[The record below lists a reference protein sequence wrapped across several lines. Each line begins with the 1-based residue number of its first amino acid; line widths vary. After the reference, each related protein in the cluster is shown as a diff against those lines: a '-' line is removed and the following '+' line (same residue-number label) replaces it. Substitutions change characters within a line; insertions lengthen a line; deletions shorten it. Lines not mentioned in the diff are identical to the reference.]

1 MLCLKCG
8 GIERILVFF
17 VVSNKKKSLN
27 FIFWTPIGLW
37 EYEYCV
43 WELVEIDENI
53 NRMNECACKL

>member
-1 MLCLKCG
+1 
-8 GIERILVFF
+8 LVFF
-17 VVSNKKKSLN
+17 VVSNKKKSLS